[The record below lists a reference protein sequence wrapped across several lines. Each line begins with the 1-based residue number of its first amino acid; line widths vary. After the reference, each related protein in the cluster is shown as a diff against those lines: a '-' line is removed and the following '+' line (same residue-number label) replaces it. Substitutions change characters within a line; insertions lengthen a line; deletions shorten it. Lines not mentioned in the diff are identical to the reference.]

1 MRVRDMGVTVGRMQ
15 PGPRNKI
22 SDVPGVTVGHA
33 TIDDGDFKTGVTVVM
48 PCQDNPFYRKL
59 TAAAHVLN
67 GFGKTLGLMQIEE
80 LGALETPI
88 VLTNTLSVGAVHDGM
103 VEYMLE
109 RCDGGFTSINPLVCE
124 CNDGYLNDIRRR
136 LVNKQHLFQAI
147 QSAGC
152 DFAEGD
158 VGAGKGMSCHGLKG
172 GIGSASR
179 LVELKDRP
187 YTLGVLTL
195 TNHGRL
201 ADFQIGGVS
210 VAEESRAEGPE
221 RGSCIVVMATD
232 IPLTDRQLY
241 RAVRR
246 AGVGLIRLGSYI
258 GHGSGEVMVGF
269 STANRLPHE
278 CAEDV
283 LPLQALHEDRMDL
296 VFRAVA
302 EATEEAVLNAM
313 TAAETVTGYQGHTR
327 ESLTGY
333 LARRQGGTPFR

>member
-1 MRVRDMGVTVGRMQ
+1 MRIRDAGVTVGTMR
-15 PGPRNKI
+15 PGPGNRI

-33 TIDDGDFKTGVTVVM
+33 TLDDGSVKTGVTCVM
-48 PCQDNPFYRKL
+48 PCPDNPFFHKL

-80 LGALETPI
+80 LGVLETPI
-88 VLTNTLSVGAVHDGM
+88 ALTNTLSVGAVHDGM

-109 RCDGGFTSINPLVCE
+109 SCENAFTSINPLVCE

-136 LVNKQHLFQAI
+136 VVTKEHLFAAI
-147 QSAGC
+147 ADARA

-179 LVELKDRP
+179 VVPLNNGA
-187 YTLGVLTL
+187 YMLGVLTL
-195 TNHGRL
+195 TNHGLPDDLR
-201 ADFQIGGVS
+201 IGGAPVGRK
-210 VAEESRAEGPE
+210 AAPGEMEK
-221 RGSCIVVMATD
+221 GSCIVIVATD
-232 IPLTDRQLY
+232 LPLSDRQLY
-241 RAVRR
+241 RAIRR
-246 AGVGLIRLGSYI
+246 AAVGLIRLGSFT

-269 STANRLPHE
+269 STANRVPHE
-278 CAEDV
+278 SADDV
-283 LPLQALHEDRMDL
+283 LVRRQMYEDRMDL

-313 TAAETVTGYQGHTR
+313 AASGRVEGYMGHFR
-327 ESLTGY
+327 EPLSDY
-333 LARRQGGTPFR
+333 LSHT